1 VESNQRDLPWKCYPA
16 NASVKQNRSFA
27 GGRTVMQDDDRAM
40 RAVLFAGM
48 LLILIG
54 GIVDLYLDRPE
65 HWLTLHVVFEL
76 IMIAGA
82 LIFMTAFWLGWWR
95 SRGEAARLRQS
106 LEQRRVERDAWKA
119 NAEKSLEGLGV
130 AIERQFQQ
138 WRLTPAESD
147 VALLLLKGYSHKH
160 IAADTGRSERTVRQ
174 HATTVYGKAGLAS
187 RAELAAFFLDA
198 LRLPVRT
205 GH

>member
-1 VESNQRDLPWKCYPA
+1 
-16 NASVKQNRSFA
+16 
-27 GGRTVMQDDDRAM
+27 MDDDRAM

-48 LLILIG
+48 LLILVG

-65 HWLTLHVVFEL
+65 HWLTFHVVFEL
-76 IMIAGA
+76 MMIAGA
-82 LIFMTAFWLGWWR
+82 LIFMIAFWLGWWR
-95 SRGEAARLRQS
+95 SRGETARLRLS

-130 AIERQFQQ
+130 AIERQFEQ

-160 IAADTGRSERTVRQ
+160 IAVDTGRSERTVRQ
-174 HATTVYGKAGLAS
+174 HATSVYNKAGLSS